1 MKHSGR
7 GKSGPVSST
16 QRSQDVRRTLELAR
30 EARIAEA
37 IAITERYLRPGSRD
51 VDFMRYRATLE
62 RHRGNLAAA
71 LQWAAAAESIVS
83 HPDSLIILASGD
95 MRAGRTDRAVERCLE
110 IVRQSPGHAP
120 ARMLMAEA
128 LESANRV
135 AEAASALEDLR
146 ADSRGVDKAIADR
159 IDHLAAVLLVQQA
172 RHGEAVEALDR
183 TLLKTCA
190 NQRLVR
196 RAWYLRAK
204 ALDRTGRYDEA
215 FDSAARANAIEP
227 APFDPAAY
235 HDAVDG
241 LMRIWTRDAMRAFPS
256 SDSPSEVP
264 VFIAGMPRSGT
275 SLLDRVIDAHPL
287 AAGVGEIKSIEEFA
301 AGLESAWMPEL
312 PPPDCFGP
320 VRDRAFR
327 NASKG
332 YLDMC
337 ARLAPGKVRVVNKA
351 LSNNRMIGLL
361 ARLFPRTRIIHALR
375 DPRDVAISC
384 FMGGFN
390 AGSYPWTTRL
400 DWIAAAWSES
410 RRLMDHWRRETD
422 LPILDVHYESVVSD
436 PASALPGLVRF
447 LGLEWDEACTRF
459 HESRRTVRTLSY
471 DQVNRPLYGTSAGRW
486 RNYERHLR
494 GIDWPGVDATTGR

>member
-1 MKHSGR
+1 
-7 GKSGPVSST
+7 
-16 QRSQDVRRTLELAR
+16 
-30 EARIAEA
+30 
-37 IAITERYLRPGSRD
+37 
-51 VDFMRYRATLE
+51 
-62 RHRGNLAAA
+62 
-71 LQWAAAAESIVS
+71 
-83 HPDSLIILASGD
+83 
-95 MRAGRTDRAVERCLE
+95 MRAGRTDRAVERCRE
-110 IVRQSPGHAP
+110 IVRLSPGHAP

-135 AEAASALEDLR
+135 EDAAAALEDLR
-146 ADSRGVDKAIADR
+146 SDARGVDQGISDR
-159 IDHLAAVLLVQQA
+159 MDHLAAILLVQRGRQ
-172 RHGEAVEALDR
+172 GEAIEWLDR
-183 TLLKTCA
+183 TLLKSCA

-204 ALDRTGRYDEA
+204 ALDRENRFDEA
-215 FDSAARANAIEP
+215 FESAARANAIQP
-227 APFDPAAY
+227 APFDPASY
-235 HDAVDG
+235 HEAVDG
-241 LMRIWTRDAMRAFPS
+241 LMRIWTRQAMRAFPT
-256 SDSPSEVP
+256 SDSPSEIP

-301 AGLESAWMPEL
+301 AGLEKAWIPDQ
-312 PPPDCFGP
+312 PPPDCFGL

-337 ARLAPGKVRVVNKA
+337 ARLAPGKLRVVNKA

-361 ARLFPRTRIIHALR
+361 SRLFPRTRIIHAMR

-390 AGSYPWTTRL
+390 AANYPWTTRL
-400 DWIAAAWSES
+400 DWIASAWSES
-410 RRLMDHWRRETD
+410 QRLMEHWRRETE
-422 LPILDVHYESVVSD
+422 LPILDVQYEAVVGD
-436 PASALPGLVRF
+436 PASALPDLVRF
-447 LGLEWDEACTRF
+447 LGLEWNEACTRF

-471 DQVNRPLYGTSAGRW
+471 DQVNRPLYTTSTGRW

-494 GIDWPGVDATTGR
+494 HVRWPRAGAAEA